1 LKTIEQLINKMK
13 IKLKTKKVKTNPNSL
28 RGSHF
33 KKGFDT
39 LSLDRV
45 MARRAGIYRIPG
57 FNCKLTNAKSFEDK
71 NCFTFSFVSK
81 RKYFKTKT
89 SLNNNKTKDLSKEIM
104 DKVLKV
110 VENKVNLI
118 NNSFDNKS
126 NIKSISK
133 RKQSFDENSD
143 CVKRKSICVESK
155 VKDLKISKVKEGQV
169 LDRIISVFQNK
180 GKLCHLIKWKGS
192 DECDVCDSY
201 DINKKWPQVVIKYYQ
216 KNLHFQ

>member
-1 LKTIEQLINKMK
+1 MK
-13 IKLKTKKVKTNPNSL
+13 IKLKTKKVKTNPNSFG
-28 RGSHF
+28 GSHL
-33 KKGFDT
+33 KGLKRYNRRET

-57 FNCKLTNAKSFEDK
+57 FNWKLTNAKSFEDK

-89 SLNNNKTKDLSKEIM
+89 KTSLNNNRTKDLSKEIM

-110 VENKVNLI
+110 VENKVNSI

-126 NIKSISK
+126 NIKSVSK

-143 CVKRKSICVESK
+143 CIERKLTCVESK

-192 DECDVCDSY
+192 NECDVCDSY

-216 KNLHFQ
+216 NNLHFQ